1 MNTDPSRPGETPP
14 DLPFVDGAGLRLVE
28 DRLRRSLEDEANTIT
43 PTDRLG
49 AILDEGHAG
58 TGFAAAGAS
67 RSSGSRSRHHRWIL
81 PAAAAATAVLVT
93 GTVWAVNRP
102 PAQTPPAA
110 ATPTAVGTPTPGAS
124 STTPSTGLSSGL
136 SSGPSSGPSSVP
148 TQTAA
153 RPSTPAPTATTG
165 AQPPVTTTVSVPV
178 YYLGPVAAGSAKTR
192 LFREFVTAGLP
203 SPSVPSGNAVAA
215 LRLAMGPAPAGS
227 PYHSAWTGVT
237 AQSVTAGNAA
247 ITVRLSSGTRD
258 VTPLAAE
265 QLVWTVQAALGS
277 SLPVHFEL
285 ADGSADVAPGHAAST
300 SYTRPSDPIA
310 VLGQVAP
317 IWVDEPARGSVV
329 RAGAPLTVSGVAS
342 TYEANV
348 QWQLLRG
355 GKVVDSGFTTASQG
369 APARGSYT
377 FPTKQS
383 LTAGAYVLRVFEAS
397 ANDGST
403 VAEQLVPFTAR

>member
-1 MNTDPSRPGETPP
+1 MNTDPSRPGETPA
-14 DLPFVDGAGLRLVE
+14 DRPFTDGAGLRLVE
-28 DRLRRSLEDEANTIT
+28 DRLRRSLEDEANAIT

-58 TGFAAAGAS
+58 TGFAASSVS
-67 RSSGSRSRHHRWIL
+67 RSSGSGSRHHRWIL

-102 PAQTPPAA
+102 PAQTPPVA

-124 STTPSTGLSSGL
+124 SATPSSER
-136 SSGPSSGPSSVP
+136 SSVP

-153 RPSTPAPTATTG
+153 QPTTPAPTATTG
-165 AQPPVTTTVSVPV
+165 SPPPAATTVSVPV
-178 YYLGPVAAGSAKTR
+178 YYLGPVAAGSGQIR
-192 LFREFVTAGLP
+192 LFREFVAAGLP

-227 PYHSAWTGVT
+227 SYHSAWTGVT
-237 AQSVTAGNAA
+237 AESVTAGDAS

-258 VTPLAAE
+258 ATPLAAE

-277 SLPVHFEL
+277 SLPVRFEL

-300 SYTRPSDPIA
+300 SYTRPTDPIE

-317 IWVDEPARGSVV
+317 IWVDEPGRGSVV
-329 RAGAPLTVSGVAS
+329 KAGAPLTVSGVAS
-342 TYEANV
+342 TFEANV
-348 QWQLLRG
+348 QWQLLRD
-355 GKVVDSGFTTASQG
+355 GKVVASGFTTASRG

-403 VAEQLVPFTAR
+403 VAEQRIPFTAR

>member
-1 MNTDPSRPGETPP
+1 MNTDPSRPGETPADQP
-14 DLPFVDGAGLRLVE
+14 SIDGGGLRLVE
-28 DRLRRSLEDEANTIT
+28 DRLRRSLEAEANAIT

-58 TGFAAAGAS
+58 TGFAGTSRAS
-67 RSSGSRSRHHRWIL
+67 RSSGPGSRHHRWIL

-93 GTVWAVNRP
+93 GTVWAVSRP
-102 PAQTPPAA
+102 PAQTPPVA
-110 ATPTAVGTPTPGAS
+110 ATPTAVATPTPGAS
-124 STTPSTGLSSGL
+124 SAT
-136 SSGPSSGPSSVP
+136 PSSGRSSVP

-153 RPSTPAPTATTG
+153 QPSTPAPSATTG
-165 AQPPVTTTVSVPV
+165 AQPPATTTVSVPV
-178 YYLGPVAAGSAKTR
+178 YYLGPVAAGSGQMR
-192 LFREFVTAGLP
+192 LFREFVSSDLP
-203 SPSVPSGNAVAA
+203 SPSVPSGNAVTA

-237 AQSVTAGNAA
+237 AESVTAGGSS

-258 VTPLAAE
+258 ATPLAAE

-285 ADGSADVAPGHAAST
+285 ADGSTDVAPGHAAST
-300 SYTRPSDPIA
+300 SYTRPSDQMA

-329 RAGAPLTVSGVAS
+329 KAGAPLTVSGVAS
-342 TYEANV
+342 TFEANV
-348 QWQLLRG
+348 QWQLLRE
-355 GKVVDSGFTTASQG
+355 GKVVDSGFTTASRG

-383 LTAGAYVLRVFEAS
+383 LTAGAYVLRVFATS

-403 VAEQLVPFTAR
+403 VAEQVVPFTAR

>member
-1 MNTDPSRPGETPP
+1 MG
-14 DLPFVDGAGLRLVE
+14 G
-28 DRLRRSLEDEANTIT
+28 
-43 PTDRLG
+43 
-49 AILDEGHAG
+49 
-58 TGFAAAGAS
+58 
-67 RSSGSRSRHHRWIL
+67 
-81 PAAAAATAVLVT
+81 
-93 GTVWAVNRP
+93 
-102 PAQTPPAA
+102 Q
-110 ATPTAVGTPTPGAS
+110 
-124 STTPSTGLSSGL
+124 
-136 SSGPSSGPSSVP
+136 PSSG
-148 TQTAA
+148 TD
-153 RPSTPAPTATTG
+153 
-165 AQPPVTTTVSVPV
+165 
-178 YYLGPVAAGSAKTR
+178 AAGRRDADRRRDADAWRVVRDAVERTVERPDADRSPAVHACPDSDDGRPASGDDDRERAR
-192 LFREFVTAGLP
+192 LLPRSGRGGERQIRPFREFVPTGLP

-237 AQSVTAGNAA
+237 AESVTAGDAS

-258 VTPLAAE
+258 ATPLAAE

-300 SYTRPSDPIA
+300 SYTRPSDPIE

-329 RAGAPLTVSGVAS
+329 KAGAPLTVSGVAS
-342 TYEANV
+342 TFEANV
-348 QWQLLRG
+348 QWQLLRD

-403 VAEQLVPFTAR
+403 VAEQRVPFTAR